1 MPKKKRDFV
10 FNRKFNSGDVASW
23 QEMADKDPVIRGNLT
38 TWVEVQLNK
47 AVERER
53 ASKPS

>member
-1 MPKKKRDFV
+1 MAKKKRSHV
-10 FNRKFNSGDVASW
+10 FNRKFVPEDVVKW

-47 AVERER
+47 VVER

>member
-1 MPKKKRDFV
+1 MPKKKRDKV
-10 FNRKFNSGDVASW
+10 FNRKFIADDVAKW
-23 QEMADKDPVIRGNLT
+23 QEMADKDTVIRGNLT

-47 AVERER
+47 AVER

>member
-1 MPKKKRDFV
+1 MAKKKRDQV

-38 TWVEVQLNK
+38 TWVEIQLNNVVK
-47 AVERER
+47 QRKKL
-53 ASKPS
+53 S